1 MKKHILLCLIA
12 VTATFNLALSADRF
26 PDGTEIT
33 AWFQESKPADL
44 EQLGKQYIVTDYKV
58 LQDSNLLQ
66 TDQLQAVI
74 DLAQQEGGGVIV
86 IPKGTFLSGSLFFR
100 QGTHLHLCEGAKLKG
115 SDDISHFKLLETRME
130 GQTLKYFAALI
141 NADGLDGFTVSGMGI
156 IDGNGFRY
164 WRSFWLRRQYNPKCT
179 NLEEMRPRLLY
190 VSKSKNIHISDVSL
204 INSPFWTSHF
214 YQCDK
219 LKVTGVKFIAGTK
232 SLRAPSSDGI
242 DLDVCSNVLI
252 KNCYFRVDDDGI
264 ALKGGK
270 GPTADKDPNNGSNR
284 NILIED
290 NTFNNC
296 PALTLGSESVFTQN
310 VIMRRCQMEN
320 AYTVFLIK
328 MRPDTPQHHANIL
341 VEDITGSG
349 RSLVAIRPWT
359 QFFDLQGHP
368 EPFSSAKNITIRN
381 CRVTMDNAFS
391 IAKSDR
397 YELAQFSF
405 ENLHIISSSSH
416 KIQLDFIDSLNFSH
430 VYMNGKVLAT
440 L

>member
-1 MKKHILLCLIA
+1 
-12 VTATFNLALSADRF
+12 
-26 PDGTEIT
+26 
-33 AWFQESKPADL
+33 
-44 EQLGKQYIVTDYKV
+44 
-58 LQDSNLLQ
+58 
-66 TDQLQAVI
+66 
-74 DLAQQEGGGVIV
+74 
-86 IPKGTFLSGSLFFR
+86 
-100 QGTHLHLCEGAKLKG
+100 
-115 SDDISHFKLLETRME
+115 
-130 GQTLKYFAALI
+130 
-141 NADGLDGFTVSGMGI
+141 
-156 IDGNGFRY
+156 
-164 WRSFWLRRQYNPKCT
+164 
-179 NLEEMRPRLLY
+179 
-190 VSKSKNIHISDVSL
+190 
-204 INSPFWTSHF
+204 
-214 YQCDK
+214 
-219 LKVTGVKFIAGTK
+219 
-232 SLRAPSSDGI
+232 
-242 DLDVCSNVLI
+242 
-252 KNCYFRVDDDGI
+252 
-264 ALKGGK
+264 
-270 GPTADKDPNNGSNR
+270 
-284 NILIED
+284 
-290 NTFNNC
+290 
-296 PALTLGSESVFTQN
+296 LTLGSESVFTQN
-310 VIMRRCQMEN
+310 VIMRRCHMES